1 MKIGAI
7 SHKIAAY
14 IIMVGISGSGS
25 RNTYSEASGG
35 REGGNSPG
43 NLTGVMDFIIRI
55 YFR

>member
-7 SHKIAAY
+7 SHKIAAD

-25 RNTYSEASGG
+25 RNTYSEASGA
-35 REGGNSPG
+35 RESGKNRGNI
-43 NLTGVMDFIIRI
+43 TGVMDFIIRI